1 MKNIAIIGSGISG
14 LTSAYLLAKKHKVTV
29 FEKNEYIGG
38 HTATVDVEV
47 SGKSYAIDTGF
58 IVFNNKTYPNYLALL
73 DEIGVGKQEAEMSF
87 SVHNTKTKLE
97 YNGHNLNTLFVQRR
111 NIFRPKFWGLVSEIL
126 RFNKLCKQA
135 FESERYNE
143 EDTLG
148 DFLTEYNFSAF
159 FAEHYILPMGAAI
172 WSSSLTQM
180 EGFQFQ
186 FFVRFFHHHGLLNI
200 VDRPQWYVIPNGSR
214 SYLTPL
220 CKTFSDNI
228 RVNSNIK
235 YITRNNDKVQLH
247 FADLNNDTGDLH
259 SDKEHIEEFD
269 EVVIACHSDQALA
282 LLEDP
287 SSEETAI
294 LNDMPYSE
302 NSVVLHTDINL
313 LPKRKKAWA
322 SWNYQLSADRDKPA
336 SVTYNMNILQGLNS
350 AHTFCVT
357 LNQRESIA
365 PEKILREFTYH
376 HPIFSLK
383 SIAAQKMRKN
393 ICGQRHTHYAGA
405 YWHSGFH
412 EDGVR
417 SGVEVAQRFNC
428 YLGKQETNCSTN
440 QSSQD
445 T

>member
-14 LTSAYLLAKKHKVTV
+14 LTTAYLFAKKHKVTV
-29 FEKNEYIGG
+29 FEKSAHIGG

-47 SGKSYAIDTGF
+47 DNKSYAIDTGF
-58 IVFNNKTYPNYLALL
+58 IVFNNKTYPNFLALL

-97 YNGHNLNTLFVQRR
+97 YNGHNLNTLFAQRR
-111 NIFRPKFWGLVSEIL
+111 NLFRPKFWGLVKEIL

-135 FESERYNE
+135 YESQEFNE
-143 EDTLG
+143 ADTLG
-148 DFLTEYNFSAF
+148 DFLIEHDFSQF

-186 FFVRFFHHHGLLNI
+186 FFVKFFHNHGLLNI
-200 VDRPQWYVIPNGSR
+200 ADRPQWYVIPEGSR
-214 SYLTPL
+214 SYLPPL
-220 CKTFSDNI
+220 CQSFSDSI
-228 RVNSNIK
+228 KVNSQLK
-235 YITRNNDKVQLH
+235 FITRNNDKVQLH
-247 FADLNNDTGDLH
+247 FSDLNNDTGDLNN
-259 SDKEHIEEFD
+259 DVEHVEEFD
-269 EVVIACHSDQALA
+269 EVVLACHSDQALA

-287 SSEETAI
+287 SGEESAI
-294 LNDMPYSE
+294 LSAMPYSE
-302 NSVVLHTDINL
+302 NSVVLHTDISL

-336 SVTYNMNILQGLNS
+336 SVTYNMNILQSLNS
-350 AHTFCVT
+350 EHTFCVT

-365 PEKILREFTYH
+365 PDKILREFTYH
-376 HPIFSLK
+376 HPIFSLE
-383 SIAAQKMRKN
+383 SIGAQQQRKQ

-417 SGVEVAQRFNC
+417 SGVEVAQRFDC
-428 YLGKQETNCSTN
+428 FLSSYA
-440 QSSQD
+440 SQD
-445 T
+445 D

>member
-14 LTSAYLLAKKHKVTV
+14 LTTAYLLAKKHNVTV
-29 FEKNEYIGG
+29 FEKSAHIGG

-47 SGKSYAIDTGF
+47 AGESYAIDTGF
-58 IVFNNKTYPNYLALL
+58 IVFNNKTYPNFLALL

-97 YNGHNLNTLFVQRR
+97 YNGHNLNTLFAQRR
-111 NIFRPKFWGLVSEIL
+111 NLFRPKFWGLVKEIL

-135 FESERYNE
+135 YESQEFNE
-143 EDTLG
+143 ADTLG
-148 DFLTEYNFSAF
+148 DFLIEHDFSQF

-186 FFVRFFHHHGLLNI
+186 FFVKFFHNHGLLNI
-200 VDRPQWYVIPNGSR
+200 ADRPQWYVIPEGSR
-214 SYLTPL
+214 SYLSPL
-220 CKTFSDNI
+220 CQSFSDSI
-228 RVNSNIK
+228 KVNSQLK
-235 YITRNNDKVQLH
+235 FITRNNDKVQLH
-247 FADLNNDTGDLH
+247 FSDLNNDTGDLNN
-259 SDKEHIEEFD
+259 DVEHVEEFD
-269 EVVIACHSDQALA
+269 EVVLACHSDQALA

-287 SSEETAI
+287 SSEESAI
-294 LNDMPYSE
+294 LSAMPYSE
-302 NSVVLHTDINL
+302 NSVVLHTDISL

-336 SVTYNMNILQGLNS
+336 SVTYNMNILQSLNS
-350 AHTFCVT
+350 EHTFCVT

-365 PEKILREFTYH
+365 PDKILREFTYH
-376 HPIFSLK
+376 HPIFSLE
-383 SIAAQKMRKN
+383 SIGAQQQRKQ

-417 SGVEVAQRFNC
+417 SGVEVAQRFDC
-428 YLGKQETNCSTN
+428 FL
-440 QSSQD
+440 SSYEPQD
-445 T
+445 D

>member
-14 LTSAYLLAKKHKVTV
+14 LTTAYLLAKKHKVTV
-29 FEKNEYIGG
+29 FEKSEHIGG

-47 SGKSYAIDTGF
+47 TGKSYAIDTGF
-58 IVFNNKTYPNYLALL
+58 IVFNNKTYPNFLVLL

-97 YNGHNLNTLFVQRR
+97 YNGHNLDTLFAQRR
-111 NIFRPKFWGLVSEIL
+111 NLFRPKFWRLVKEIL
-126 RFNKLCKQA
+126 RFNKLCKEA
-135 FESERYNE
+135 FDSQQFNE
-143 EDTLG
+143 ADTLG
-148 DFLTEYNFSAF
+148 DFLIEHNFSQF

-186 FFVRFFHHHGLLNI
+186 FFVKFFHNHGLLNI
-200 VDRPQWYVIPNGSR
+200 ADRPQWYVIPKGSR
-214 SYLTPL
+214 SYLSPL
-220 CKTFSDNI
+220 CQSFSDRI
-228 RVNSNIK
+228 RVNSDIK
-235 YITRNNDKVQLH
+235 FITRNNDKVQLH
-247 FADLNNDTGDLH
+247 FSDLDNEKGDINDIGDLNNQKAH
-259 SDKEHIEEFD
+259 VEEFD
-269 EVVIACHSDQALA
+269 EVVLACHSDQALA
-282 LLEDP
+282 LLADP
-287 SSEETAI
+287 SSEESAI
-294 LNDMPYSE
+294 LSAMPYSE
-302 NSVVLHTDINL
+302 NSVVLHTDISL

-350 AHTFCVT
+350 EHTFCVT

-376 HPIFSLK
+376 HPTFSLE
-383 SIAAQKMRKN
+383 SIEAQQKRKQ

-417 SGVEVAQRFNC
+417 SGVEVAERFDC
-428 YLGKQETNCSTN
+428 FL
-440 QSSQD
+440 SSYKPQD
-445 T
+445 D

>member
-14 LTSAYLLAKKHKVTV
+14 LTTAYLLAKKHKVTV
-29 FEKNEYIGG
+29 FEKSAHIGG

-47 SGKSYAIDTGF
+47 DNKSYAIDTGF
-58 IVFNNKTYPNYLALL
+58 IVFNNKTYPNFLALL

-97 YNGHNLNTLFVQRR
+97 YNGHNLNTLFAQRR
-111 NIFRPKFWGLVSEIL
+111 NLFRPKFWGLVKEIL

-135 FESERYNE
+135 YESQKFNE
-143 EDTLG
+143 ADTLG
-148 DFLTEYNFSAF
+148 DFLIEHDFSQF

-186 FFVRFFHHHGLLNI
+186 FFVKFFHNHGLLNI
-200 VDRPQWYVIPNGSR
+200 ADRPQWYVIPEGSR
-214 SYLTPL
+214 SYLSPL
-220 CKTFSDNI
+220 CQSFSDSI
-228 RVNSNIK
+228 RVNSPIK
-235 YITRNNDKVQLH
+235 FITRKNDKVQLH
-247 FADLNNDTGDLH
+247 FSNINNENDDLTNDTGDLH
-259 SDKEHIEEFD
+259 NDVEHVEEFD
-269 EVVIACHSDQALA
+269 EVVLACHSDQALA

-287 SSEETAI
+287 SGEESTI
-294 LNDMPYSE
+294 LSAMPYSE
-302 NSVVLHTDINL
+302 NSVVLHTDISL

-322 SWNYQLSADRDKPA
+322 SWNYQLSTDRDKPA
-336 SVTYNMNILQGLNS
+336 SVTYNMNILQSLNS
-350 AHTFCVT
+350 EHTFCVT

-365 PEKILREFTYH
+365 PDKILREFTYH
-376 HPIFSLK
+376 HPIFSLE
-383 SIAAQKMRKN
+383 SIGAQQQRKK

-417 SGVEVAQRFNC
+417 SGVEVAKRFDCFLSNHA
-428 YLGKQETNCSTN
+428 
-440 QSSQD
+440 SQD
-445 T
+445 D

>member
-14 LTSAYLLAKKHKVTV
+14 LTTAYLLAKKHKVTV
-29 FEKNEYIGG
+29 FEKNEHIGG

-47 SGKSYAIDTGF
+47 AGKSYAIDTGF
-58 IVFNNKTYPNYLALL
+58 IVFNNKTYPNFLALL
-73 DEIGVGKQEAEMSF
+73 DEVGVGKQEAEMSF

-97 YNGHNLNTLFVQRR
+97 YNGHNLDTLFAQRR
-111 NIFRPKFWGLVSEIL
+111 NLFRPKFWRLVKEIL

-135 FESERYNE
+135 FDSQQYNE
-143 EDTLG
+143 ADTLG
-148 DFLTEYNFSAF
+148 DFLIEHNFSQF

-186 FFVRFFHHHGLLNI
+186 FFVKFFHNHGLLNI
-200 VDRPQWYVIPNGSR
+200 ADRPQWYVIPKGSR
-214 SYLTPL
+214 SYLSPL
-220 CKTFSDNI
+220 CQSFSDRI
-228 RVNSNIK
+228 RVNSSIK
-235 YITRNNDKVQLH
+235 FITRHNDKVQLH
-247 FADLNNDTGDLH
+247 FSDLSNDAGDLKN
-259 SDKEHIEEFD
+259 DVEHVEEFD
-269 EVVIACHSDQALA
+269 EVVLACHSDQALA
-282 LLEDP
+282 LLADP
-287 SSEETAI
+287 SSEESAI
-294 LNDMPYSE
+294 LSAMPYNE
-302 NSVVLHTDINL
+302 NSVVLHTDISL

-350 AHTFCVT
+350 EHTFCVT

-376 HPIFSLK
+376 HPTFSLE
-383 SIAAQKMRKN
+383 SIGAQQQRKQ

-417 SGVEVAQRFNC
+417 SGVEVAQRFDCFLSNDI
-428 YLGKQETNCSTN
+428 T
-440 QSSQD
+440 QD
-445 T
+445 D

>member
-14 LTSAYLLAKKHKVTV
+14 LTTAYLLAKKHKVTV
-29 FEKNEYIGG
+29 FEKSEHIGG

-47 SGKSYAIDTGF
+47 AGKSYAIDTGF
-58 IVFNNKTYPNYLALL
+58 IVFNNKTYPNFLALL

-97 YNGHNLNTLFVQRR
+97 YNGHNLDTLFAQRR
-111 NIFRPKFWGLVSEIL
+111 NLFRPKFWRLVKEIL

-135 FESERYNE
+135 FDSQQYKEA
-143 EDTLG
+143 DTLG
-148 DFLTEYNFSAF
+148 DFLIEHNFSRF

-186 FFVRFFHHHGLLNI
+186 FFVKFFHNHGLLNI
-200 VDRPQWYVIPNGSR
+200 ADRPQWYVIPNGSR
-214 SYLTPL
+214 SYLSPL
-220 CKTFSDNI
+220 CQSFFDRL
-228 RVNSNIK
+228 RVNSDIK
-235 YITRNNDKVQLH
+235 FITRHNDKVQLH
-247 FADLNNDTGDLH
+247 FSDLDNEKGDINNTGDLNNQKAH
-259 SDKEHIEEFD
+259 VEEFD
-269 EVVIACHSDQALA
+269 EVVLACHSDQALA
-282 LLEDP
+282 LLADP
-287 SSEETAI
+287 SSEESAI
-294 LNDMPYSE
+294 LSAMPYSE
-302 NSVVLHTDINL
+302 NSVVLHTDISL

-350 AHTFCVT
+350 EHTFCVT

-376 HPIFSLK
+376 HPTFSLE
-383 SIAAQKMRKN
+383 SIGAQQQREK
-393 ICGQRHTHYAGA
+393 ICGQRHTYYAGA

-412 EDGVR
+412 EDGVT
-417 SGVEVAQRFNC
+417 SGIEVAQRFDCFLSNHA
-428 YLGKQETNCSTN
+428 
-440 QSSQD
+440 SQD
-445 T
+445 D